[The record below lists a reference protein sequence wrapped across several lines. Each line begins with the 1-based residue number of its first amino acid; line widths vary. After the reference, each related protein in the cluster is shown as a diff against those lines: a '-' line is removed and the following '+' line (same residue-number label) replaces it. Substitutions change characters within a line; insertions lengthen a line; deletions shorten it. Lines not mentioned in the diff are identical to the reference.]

1 MKIWHKQFLEK
12 TQSSLLR
19 LALSA
24 TIDID
29 IDIDI
34 ACRFLLSIPLAEM
47 LSMQEPGDKQPHLLM
62 PRNLTKFL
70 AHHRHTPRPRDHRN
84 QPINIGAELDRRGLQ
99 SISAVPMALRK
110 SLTLAGGLPQA
121 GDHRRSILR
130 KASKITLTNRD
141 RKPRLL
147 IPGSSTLQSLS
158 PTGNDAVRS
167 FVQEQDNEY
176 RKRTSC
182 LNPC

>member
-47 LSMQEPGDKQPHLLM
+47 LSMQEPGDKQSHLLM

-84 QPINIGAELDRRGLQ
+84 QPINIGAELGRRELQ
-99 SISAVPMALRK
+99 SISAAPMALRK
-110 SLTLAGGLPQA
+110 ILDPRRRFAAGGRPRAEHPAQGKQDHADKPGPQTEPPYSRLINSA
-121 GDHRRSILR
+121 VFV
-130 KASKITLTNRD
+130 TNR
-141 RKPRLL
+141 
-147 IPGSSTLQSLS
+147 Q
-158 PTGNDAVRS
+158 
-167 FVQEQDNEY
+167 
-176 RKRTSC
+176 
-182 LNPC
+182 

>member
-34 ACRFLLSIPLAEM
+34 ACRSLLSIPLAEM

-62 PRNLTKFL
+62 LRNLTRFL
-70 AHHRHTPRPRDHRN
+70 AHPRDTLRPRDHRN
-84 QPINIGAELDRRGLQ
+84 QQI
-99 SISAVPMALRK
+99 AVPMALRK
-110 SLTLAGGLPQA
+110 VLEPHWRPATGWQPPAVFV
-121 GDHRRSILR
+121 
-130 KASKITLTNRD
+130 TNR
-141 RKPRLL
+141 
-147 IPGSSTLQSLS
+147 Q
-158 PTGNDAVRS
+158 
-167 FVQEQDNEY
+167 
-176 RKRTSC
+176 
-182 LNPC
+182 